1 MTLTDIEKIPRD
13 YLLPAEVSGVL
24 NMQQNSLN
32 VQAHENPD
40 ALGFPVIV
48 TGSRVRVPKEGFLHF
63 MKYGKVAVDP
73 PAAWMDKLKSE
84 FLKEGEQD
92 ASR

>member
-1 MTLTDIEKIPRD
+1 MTLSDIEKIPRE
-13 YLLPAEVSGVL
+13 YLLPAEVSEVL

-48 TGSRVRVPKEGFLHF
+48 TGSRVRVPKEGFLYF
-63 MKYGKVAVDP
+63 MRYGKVAVEP
-73 PAAWMDKLKSE
+73 PADWINLLKSKMVKGG
-84 FLKEGEQD
+84 LT
-92 ASR
+92 

>member
-1 MTLTDIEKIPRD
+1 MTLSDIEKIPRD
-13 YLLPAEVSGVL
+13 YLLPAEVSEVL
-24 NMQQNSLN
+24 DMKQNSLN

-48 TGSRVRVPKEGFLHF
+48 TGSRVRVPKEGFLYF
-63 MKYGKVAVDP
+63 MKYGKVAVGP

-84 FLKEGEQD
+84 FLKGGEQD
-92 ASR
+92 AY